1 VDHTDHPAG
10 DYGFGDPVL
19 ELARRT
25 DLGGVLELAP
35 TDEEAATL
43 LGVLAE
49 VEAEEQAGS
58 IAERLRADGH
68 TL

>member
-1 VDHTDHPAG
+1 MNG
-10 DYGFGDPVL
+10 DYGFGDSVL

-35 TDEEAATL
+35 TDDEAATL
-43 LGVLAE
+43 LEALDE
-49 VEAEEQAGS
+49 VAADEKAQKIEA
-58 IAERLRADGH
+58 RMRRMGH

>member
-1 VDHTDHPAG
+1 MD

-35 TDEEAATL
+35 TDDEAATL
-43 LGVLAE
+43 LEVLAD
-49 VEAEEQAGS
+49 VDASEQVGD
-58 IAERLRADGH
+58 IAARMKQMGH
-68 TL
+68 VL